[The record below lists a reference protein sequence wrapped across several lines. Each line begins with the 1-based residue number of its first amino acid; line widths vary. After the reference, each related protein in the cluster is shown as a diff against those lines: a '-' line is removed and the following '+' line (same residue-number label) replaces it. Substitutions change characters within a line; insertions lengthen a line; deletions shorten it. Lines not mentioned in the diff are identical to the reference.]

1 MIDTPCCQLRNATA
15 IIQTSTQTS
24 NKQNTIVDDTKTL
37 HDLVQQQ
44 LIVLN
49 RRAMALASSALF
61 EQALHDATQMKQ
73 IAPYSPSGYLCAAQI
88 FTMQGRQLAAIHE
101 CNQGIQTASLTDPL
115 YNQLQVIKSKA
126 ELRQDTCIDFITE
139 LPLDIIDNI
148 ATRFFPRVIRS
159 YDTASPYLNVSRN
172 WRDRLCACVELRF
185 SLTAFD
191 ASSDTF
197 HALESYAPF
206 VKGLT
211 LSYDG
216 LHYLQLLP
224 MFTMLRS
231 FTAVCTWF
239 PFQKP
244 FHTNANLKSIYRSI
258 MFRC

>member
-1 MIDTPCCQLRNATA
+1 MIDTPRCQLRNATA
-15 IIQTSTQTS
+15 IQTSTHVS
-24 NKQNTIVDDTKTL
+24 NKQNTIVDDTKIL

-44 LIVLN
+44 LKVLN
-49 RRAMALASSALF
+49 RRAMALATNALF
-61 EQALHDATQMKQ
+61 EEALHDATQMKQ
-73 IAPYSPSGYLCAAQI
+73 IASYAPSGYLCAAQI

-101 CNQGIQTASLTDPL
+101 CNKGLQTVSLADPL
-115 YNQLQVIKSKA
+115 YDQLQVIKSEA
-126 ELRQDTCIDFITE
+126 ESRQDTCIDFITE

-148 ATRFFPRVIRS
+148 ATRFFPQVIRS

-191 ASSDTF
+191 ASSETF

-206 VKGLT
+206 IKGLT

-224 MFTMLRS
+224 IFTMLRS

-239 PFQKP
+239 PFKILV
-244 FHTNANLKSIYRSI
+244 HG
-258 MFRC
+258 C